1 MPFWSSVPGCRD
13 VQIVLEDIAT
23 YRAACDKG
31 SFLGWEFFGVL
42 AFGGE
47 SHRQISRQ
55 FGVTLPEDTR
65 GHAGRRTKDVGRS
78 TLLLTSRHLDVLVV
92 CIGCFNSQVALPSD
106 HVTKTPTAAVHF
118 RQADSF
124 RPLAAT
130 TIGDSNSPVIHPSK
144 HPFVRLSI

>member
-1 MPFWSSVPGCRD
+1 MAYICIQSSCFIVVGCKLNFPSD
-13 VQIVLEDIAT
+13 
-23 YRAACDKG
+23 G
-31 SFLGWEFFGVL
+31 SRGWVFFGVF
-42 AFGGE
+42 AFEGE

-55 FGVTLPEDTR
+55 FGVTFAR
-65 GHAGRRTKDVGRS
+65 GHSRTCRKKDEVRS

-106 HVTKTPTAAVHF
+106 HVAKTPTAAVHF

-130 TIGDSNSPVIHPSK
+130 TIGESNSPVIHPFK